1 MPYTMSIGEQ
11 IKRARQEAGLSQA
24 ALARRSGT
32 SQAAISRIERGLEE
46 PTLRRVEQIA
56 ASLGL
61 RPRIEFEPL
70 AEPDAEPRRLAEQA
84 RKTAQDRFEEGLS
97 WNLFLHGIVDAERV
111 RG

>member
-1 MPYTMSIGEQ
+1 MLHTMLIGSQ
-11 IKRARQEAGLSQA
+11 LRRAREEAGLSQA

-61 RPRIEFEPL
+61 RPRIEFDPL

-84 RKTAQDRFEEGLS
+84 RKTPQERFEEGLS
-97 WNLFLHGIVDAERV
+97 WDRFMARLDAAR
-111 RG
+111 R

>member
-1 MPYTMSIGEQ
+1 MLNTMSIGSA
-11 IKRARQEAGLSQA
+11 IRRAREEAGLSQA

-46 PTLRRVEQIA
+46 PTLRRVEQIVA
-56 ASLGL
+56 GLGL
-61 RPRIEFEPL
+61 RPRLEFEPL

-84 RKTAQDRFEEGLS
+84 RRTPQERFDEGLS
-97 WNLFLHGIVDAERV
+97 WNRFLHSIVNAERV